1 MRSAIRSTQPEC
13 RVKLNS
19 WPTMGGLWCTGLT
32 LPVGQS
38 ELEFSVARRAKKTGS
53 EAHRHCL
60 PRGKATGL
68 VLGSG
73 ITDGVT
79 SRILE
84 YCSCRAGVGSA
95 SRWVHLLSPVGGSVA
110 LNRRPWGTC
119 FLWWDWCEVTVLG
132 SCVCGLHVGVCGM
145 HCH

>member
-1 MRSAIRSTQPEC
+1 MHRADSPCRAVRVRVLCCQEGQEDRFRGAQALSTQ
-13 RVKLNS
+13 RK
-19 WPTMGGLWCTGLT
+19 G
-32 LPVGQS
+32 
-38 ELEFSVARRAKKTGS
+38 
-53 EAHRHCL
+53 HRT
-60 PRGKATGL
+60 A

-119 FLWWDWCEVTVLG
+119 FLWWG
-132 SCVCGLHVGVCGM
+132 
-145 HCH
+145 